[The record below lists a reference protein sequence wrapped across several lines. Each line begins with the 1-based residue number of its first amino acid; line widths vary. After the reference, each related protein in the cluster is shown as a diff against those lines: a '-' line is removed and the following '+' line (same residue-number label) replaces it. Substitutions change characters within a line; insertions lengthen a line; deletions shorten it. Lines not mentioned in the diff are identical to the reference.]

1 MNYREHPLLFPVLT
15 AASGSAITVDH
26 ANAYTIGDVVGGQ
39 LKCFFGTDHGGRI
52 IGAYVTDKGVQ
63 SAGYIIH
70 VYGSVASTIADDAA
84 FAPTDADA
92 ALEIGTVSVSAGDY
106 ATARGSAY
114 SKAYMVPPDCDITIP
129 ATVDGAVWVY
139 LETLAAVDYV
149 AATDLVIDFLILVN

>member
-15 AASGSAITVDH
+15 ASSGAAIAVSTS
-26 ANAYTIGDVVGGQ
+26 AYTIGDVVGAQ

-52 IGAYVTDKGVQ
+52 IGAYITDKGVQ
-63 SAGYIIH
+63 SAAYIIH
-70 VYGSVASTIADDAA
+70 VYGSVASTIANDAA

-92 ALEIGTVSVSAGDY
+92 ILEIGTISVSAGDY
-106 ATARGSAY
+106 ATANGGAY
-114 SKAYMVPPDCDITIP
+114 SKAYMTPPDCDITIP

-139 LETLAAVDYV
+139 LEVLEAADYV